1 MARIKTNPSLEADLW
16 RRLKATCALLGTNAS
31 TVLEELIAHWLEEH
45 EAPAR
50 KEHLPGDKRKST

>member
-31 TVLEELIAHWLEEH
+31 TVLEELIAQWLEEH
-45 EAPAR
+45 EATAR
-50 KEHLPGDKRKST
+50 TDRRQGRERKGE